1 MTFSIPDIF
10 LTDAAKKKA
19 LWEYLVAH
27 RLSCDTKKQP
37 WNIGDR
43 IIVLQGEI
51 AGNRHDDCRELLTKE
66 VKQIVVATIRINQNQ
81 DAAYG
86 IAVQFDTGSGWSLHR
101 QGYAVPLA
109 VLEKYLEKQKVPTE
123 LNTSH
128 LDKLVID
135 PGTKSEILSV
145 LKQHK
150 HMNKIFKEWGL
161 DEVMEYGKAMS
172 MLFYGPPGT
181 GKTWGAT
188 CIAKALGKEVMVISA
203 AEIQTSEPGGANR
216 NIEAAFDQARKKDN
230 VLFLDECDGLITDR
244 SHVGMILASEINTL
258 LTCLEKFEGVV
269 IFATNR
275 CDTLDPAMARRI
287 SLMVEF
293 KNPDAKTRES
303 IWEVLLP
310 KKMPLAKDVSIK
322 KLAKFDLTGGY
333 IKNVILSAARTAAA
347 EEAEAV
353 TMKHFASA
361 IKRIKDTKD
370 IMGTH
375 TSRQQDFVKARG

>member
-1 MTFSIPDIF
+1 MIPLPNALKSNKRKLKELYTELQTKAQKSI
-10 LTDAAKKKA
+10 AKNFPIGS
-19 LWEYLVAH
+19 
-27 RLSCDTKKQP
+27 RL
-37 WNIGDR
+37 
-43 IIVLQGEI
+43 IVLEGFHDPNANHAYPDSEVYI
-51 AGNRHDDCRELLTKE
+51 AGTVSEISGTR
-66 VKQIVVATIRINQNQ
+66 IRIKYDSMADKDSRRIASSDNWWLS
-81 DAAYG
+81 AA
-86 IAVQFDTGSGWSLHR
+86 
-101 QGYAVPLA
+101 GYAVHLKDFEETISKHNV
-109 VLEKYLEKQKVPTE
+109 VLELD
-123 LNTSH
+123 TSH
-128 LDKLVID
+128 LDKLVIE
-135 PGTKSEILSV
+135 PEVKSEILSV

-150 HMNKIFKEWGL
+150 NMNKIFKEWGL

-216 NIEAAFDQARKKDN
+216 NIEGAFTQAKKTDS

-293 KNPDAKTRES
+293 KNPDVKTREG
-303 IWEVLLP
+303 IWNMLLP

-347 EEAEAV
+347 EDASEV
-353 TMKHFASA
+353 KMKHFAQA
-361 IKRIKDTKD
+361 IKRIKETKD

-375 TSRQQDFVKARG
+375 TSRQHDFVKARG